1 MFFYLF
7 FKTYNEL
14 ESSVPFF
21 LICQTMFFVNI
32 VFQVLSWLSTSQPWP
47 SVGFPSSSRRLPTM
61 NHIMAIEVMIQ
72 VAIGQYLG
80 SGGMTLVAQL
90 CPMLKGE
97 LKPSYDERW
106 ILWKL
111 NPQVLELPQWQWWVF
126 WTSTT
131 AWSLPGLSSTS
142 LQPIPPCQAYL
153 GPPVVTTSLFLFI
166 FVLCVLTWS
175 YLIQLFHPVCVT
187 MLSNCFWLTMIL
199 FRGMVEYKS
208 LLQGIWEHNR
218 EQADE
223 GQLHCNARA
232 QQDHGSR
239 WGVLGVSS
247 QWNQK
252 AYQMR

>member
-1 MFFYLF
+1 
-7 FKTYNEL
+7 
-14 ESSVPFF
+14 
-21 LICQTMFFVNI
+21 
-32 VFQVLSWLSTSQPWP
+32 
-47 SVGFPSSSRRLPTM
+47 
-61 NHIMAIEVMIQ
+61 MIQ

-97 LKPSYDERW
+97 LKPSYDEGW

-111 NPQVLELPQWQWWVF
+111 NPQVWGLPQWQWWVF

-131 AWSLPGLSSTS
+131 VWSLPGLSSTS

-153 GPPVVTTSLFLFI
+153 GPPVVNTSLFLFYI
-166 FVLCVLTWS
+166 FFLPFFMFPYLVLSRLS
-175 YLIQLFHPVCVT
+175 HPVHVT

-223 GQLHCNARA
+223 GQLHCNAWA

-239 WGVLGVSS
+239 WGVLGVSIAS
-247 QWNQK
+247 EIRKHVRCASLTRPYLTSTVLDWLK
-252 AYQMR
+252 IPWC